1 MAQVTKCEPLRS
13 WNRMEVRPRKKDF
26 DNVLRAETY
35 DPLWM
40 LGRQWQFGE
49 FQGEDTGS
57 ATLVKVALETSAISK
72 FQSGPDMA
80 EVYTDDIPLETKV
93 EAENIRFDYKTRVK
107 IGQQWFKILKS
118 YGLLHDFKASFI
130 SSFPIVHPQIE
141 AHDDTPTIVTKAKL
155 LSNHPAMQFVDAAH
169 ERAMDGYA
177 LYHHLFVDLPS
188 TMSQFFNGVEP
199 DIWQKAIEA
208 AGKFTNWVEKLY
220 YYPKSGHNKA
230 WNPKQM
236 EYEFSCALPGDEG
249 NTILTANEYYSG
261 SLDWY
266 SLDINKK
273 TATHGLGNTS
283 PEDDTAYR
291 TKRTLTVI
299 PSNAQFGGMPNKRW
313 WEFEDAAIDLGNI
326 SADEKNLAKILIT
339 EFALVYSNDWFV
351 IPYDVPVG
359 SISEIKGIIVT
370 DSFGEKTMVS
380 AAGAGEQ
387 NDWDRWN
394 MFSMT
399 TLANSLATSIEADNR
414 IFFPPVLTKVHES
427 DPAELVKFIRD
438 EMANMVW
445 GVEDRIP
452 DMLGESMSGHQ
463 AAQDLVEFLKTL
475 DTTEENDNA
484 LAGVLKYELANT
496 VPENWIP
503 FIPLHLGSDN
513 RAIQLRR
520 ASMPRTLKHLYP
532 NSPGQIRPRTDILR
546 LGLNSNDQQ
555 QFSYDLFEEEIPKAG
570 TQVSASFQRAR
581 WYQGKIFNW
590 YGRRRQTGRGQGSSG
605 LRFDTITEIRK
616 SNS

>member
-1 MAQVTKCEPLRS
+1 MAQKCEPLRS

-26 DNVLRAETY
+26 DNTLRAEVY

-57 ATLVKVALETSAISK
+57 ATLAKVALETTTISK
-72 FQSGPDMA
+72 FQSGTDMA
-80 EVYTDDIPLETKV
+80 EVYSDDIPLETKV

-118 YGLLHDFKASFI
+118 YGLLANFKSSLI
-130 SSFPIVHPQIE
+130 SNYPIVHPQIKDSDN
-141 AHDDTPTIVTKAKL
+141 ATSIVTKAKL
-155 LSNHPAMQFVDAAH
+155 LSNHPAMQFVDAAN
-169 ERAMDGYA
+169 ERAMDGY
-177 LYHHLFVDLPS
+177 LFYIHLNKEYNS
-188 TMSQFFNGVEP
+188 TIDGIFGNSEP
-199 DIWQKAIEA
+199 AIKLSANEA
-208 AGKFTNWVEKLY
+208 AGKFMQWFEKLY
-220 YYPKSGHNKA
+220 FYPKNGNNKA
-230 WNPKQM
+230 WNQKQM
-236 EYEFSCALPGDEG
+236 EYEFSCALPDEG
-249 NTILTANEYYSG
+249 GNTVLVANEYYSG
-261 SLDWY
+261 SLDWF
-266 SLDINKK
+266 SFDIDKNNSSN
-273 TATHGLGNTS
+273 GLGVNNS
-283 PEDDTAYR
+283 VQDAPYR
-291 TKRTLTVI
+291 TKRTFTVI

-359 SISEIKGIIVT
+359 SLSKIKGIVVT
-370 DSFGEKTMVS
+370 DSFGQKTMVQ
-380 AAGAGEQ
+380 AAGLGEQ
-387 NDWDRWN
+387 NDWNKWN

-399 TLANSLATSIEADNR
+399 TLENPLITDVEVDNR

-427 DPAELVKFIRD
+427 DPTEMVKFVRD

-452 DMLGESMSGHQ
+452 NMLGESMSGDQ
-463 AAQDLVEFLKTL
+463 AALDLVEFLKNL
-475 DTTEENDNA
+475 DTTEEEA
-484 LAGVLKYELANT
+484 EELAGVLKYELANT

-503 FIPLHLGSDN
+503 FIPLHLATNN

-532 NSPGQIRPRTDILR
+532 NSPGQVRPRTDILR
-546 LGLNSNDQQ
+546 YGLLNNDTQQ
-555 QFSYDLFEEEIPKAG
+555 TPYDLFEEEVPKAG
-570 TQVSASFQRAR
+570 VQVMANYQRAR
-581 WYQGKIFNW
+581 WYDGKIFNW
-590 YGRRRQTGRGQGSSG
+590 YGRRKQTGRGQGSSG
-605 LRFDTITEIRK
+605 LRFDTISEIK
-616 SNS
+616 PTT